1 VETSA
6 AEPFGP
12 PTAEDHH
19 DAPQYPDA
27 AAPGSNTPAEL
38 GVRGEAIAARY
49 LEAGGL
55 VMLDHNWRCREGEI
69 DLVATDG
76 TTVVIVEVKTRS
88 GTGLGRPAEA
98 VTPIKL
104 ARLRRLAQL
113 WLAANRVGWV
123 EVRFDV
129 VAVLARP
136 GARVEVEHFPG
147 VF

>member
-1 VETSA
+1 MTHPRTHLRTQPRTQS
-6 AEPFGP
+6 PSP
-12 PTAEDHH
+12 PSS
-19 DAPQYPDA
+19 
-27 AAPGSNTPAEL
+27 GGRAEL
-38 GVRGEAIAARY
+38 NARGEAVAARY
-49 LEAGGL
+49 LERCGL
-55 VMLDHNWRCREGEI
+55 VILDRNWRSREGEI

-76 TTVVIVEVKTRS
+76 DAVVIVEVKTRS
-88 GTGLGRPAEA
+88 GIDFGLPAEA

-136 GARVEVEHFPG
+136 GAPVEVETFPG

>member
-1 VETSA
+1 MTHLSTRT
-6 AEPFGP
+6 PRP
-12 PTAEDHH
+12 
-19 DAPQYPDA
+19 
-27 AAPGSNTPAEL
+27 PGSNTPAEL

-55 VMLDHNWRCREGEI
+55 VMLDRNWRCREGEI

-88 GTGLGRPAEA
+88 GTGFGRPAEA